1 MPEIKL
7 DTFPGTKAEALAMLY
22 VQNQDLTGKT
32 PAQIAALYDAAYKE
46 IRQYIK
52 DKNNQRYNM
61 D

>member
-1 MPEIKL
+1 MQETIL
-7 DTFPGTKAEALAMLY
+7 QTFPKNEREALAMLY

-32 PAQIAALYDAAYKE
+32 PTQIAELYDAAHNE

-52 DKNNQRYNM
+52 DEKNQRYNL

>member
-1 MPEIKL
+1 MPEIRL

-32 PAQIAALYDAAYKE
+32 PTQIAELYDAAHNE

-52 DKNNQRYNM
+52 DEKNQRYNL